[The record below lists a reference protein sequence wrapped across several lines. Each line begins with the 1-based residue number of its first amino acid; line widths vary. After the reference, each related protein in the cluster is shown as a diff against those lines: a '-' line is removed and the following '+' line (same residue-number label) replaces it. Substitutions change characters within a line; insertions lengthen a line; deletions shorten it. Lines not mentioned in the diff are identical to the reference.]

1 MCAAEAIDYK
11 SSSFVINFTQ
21 HTAMEKNPVFEFP
34 DQPSMSEVSEGTA
47 RGNARHKYTSGKKVP
62 GRTCALATFAALV
75 VLALVGVIAIIVF
88 RPTTTESKTETSAS
102 SDQVELLKQE
112 MKNLKD
118 QATKH
123 ASNISFLKEL
133 HENAIQEMQQ
143 QLSGSNQRN
152 NEITQELQNQLDS
165 SNQTIQEVQNQQQ
178 NSHQTIQSMQ
188 QKLVQLTLADQ
199 NIDAKIDNTTQMNN
213 QRYLDYK
220 QTVVSLNEQTQRN
233 VSEQIEL
240 QAIKCSEGINALQ
253 LQANNSN
260 TAIQIMQMDIKTL
273 ESNLTETSTN
283 VETLEYKF
291 RELNATDID
300 QSK

>member
-1 MCAAEAIDYK
+1 
-11 SSSFVINFTQ
+11 
-21 HTAMEKNPVFEFP
+21 MEKNPVFEFP
-34 DQPSMSEVSEGTA
+34 DQPSMAEVSEGTA
-47 RGNARHKYTSGKKVP
+47 RGNARLKHTSGMKVP

-88 RPTTTESKTETSAS
+88 RPTTTESRTETSAS

-112 MKNLKD
+112 MKNLRELVSE

-123 ASNISFLKEL
+123 ASNISSLKEL
-133 HENAIQEMQQ
+133 HGNAIQEMQQ
-143 QLSGSNQRN
+143 QISGSNQ
-152 NEITQELQNQLDS
+152 IIQQLQNELNS

-178 NSHQTIQSMQ
+178 NLHQTIQ

-220 QTVVSLNEQTQRN
+220 QTAFSLNEQIQRN
-233 VSEQIEL
+233 VSQQIEL
-240 QAIKCSEGINALQ
+240 QATKCSEGINALQ

-260 TAIQIMQMDIKTL
+260 TAIQIVQMDIQTL
-273 ESNLTETSTN
+273 GLNLTKTSTN